1 MPGSREFQI
10 TFGDTVIAWGS
21 ARFGFC
27 EDMPRQ
33 QFLDSV
39 DGMVGDAL
47 QDLAKISFRVEAV
60 QFGRADQTVD
70 GGSPFPTGI

>member
-1 MPGSREFQI
+1 
-10 TFGDTVIAWGS
+10 
-21 ARFGFC
+21 
-27 EDMPRQ
+27 MPRQ